1 MSIIYISLVILIAIN
16 LFVQAIEPKHHQRVN
31 FKHIRLDKNTTEQF
45 APNDNIL
52 IECPI
57 SRLSSGNH
65 SLIKRVQH
73 GNKRAAVITSWF
85 KDGIKLNQY
94 DFEDYGRIR
103 LFQRILKI
111 KHLLPYDSGVYHCE
125 IISGSGIN
133 VKSETATINING
145 QLTEI
150 NSELHTDSPVDLD
163 NYVKGGKNYSTS
175 SLIYQDYLINYW
187 FRLIFRSS
195 NVPQSCY

>member
-1 MSIIYISLVILIAIN
+1 MSFIYISLVILIAIN
-16 LFVQAIEPKHHQRVN
+16 LSVQTIGQKHRQRGN
-31 FKHIRLDKNTTEQF
+31 FKHIRLDTKTTEQF
-45 APNDNIL
+45 TSNDNIL

-57 SRLSSGNH
+57 SQLTSGNH
-65 SLIKRVQH
+65 SLIKRLQR

-133 VKSETATINING
+133 VKSEIATINING
-145 QLTEI
+145 QSNEI
-150 NSELHTDSPVDLD
+150 GSELQTNSPVDLD
-163 NYVKGGKNYSTS
+163 NYVKGGKKYTTS
-175 SLIYQDYLINYW
+175 SLVY
-187 FRLIFRSS
+187 
-195 NVPQSCY
+195 